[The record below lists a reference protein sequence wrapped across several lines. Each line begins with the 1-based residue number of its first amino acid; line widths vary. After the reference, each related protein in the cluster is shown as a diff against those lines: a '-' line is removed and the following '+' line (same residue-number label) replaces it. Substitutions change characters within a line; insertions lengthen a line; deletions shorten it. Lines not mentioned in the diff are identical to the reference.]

1 MGIALNAFLA
11 MPPQHARLVLIDNAQ
26 GDPAIAGARQP
37 GLFVRLLSCVPLLKN
52 FPAPR
57 RYRME
62 NARATGL
69 FLHALSCE
77 YGAQATSGM
86 LRRVRISLD
95 GALTP
100 RVISR
105 ARNDL
110 ERNRQGRPPGG
121 VRDQESPGS
130 RATSSTLPHT
140 PRPRP
145 VKAPAAQN
153 GTELPSVALPGLPN
167 LGNTCYANAALKFV
181 LSAYGPRAVQR
192 APDTPQLPASA
203 TASHRAIADFMGAL
217 ATRSDALEP
226 DLRRLFSALQDAPEF
241 ALFRN
246 ASPYRQHDAADFAEG
261 LIAAMD
267 LDNQPSHRLR
277 LCRIPGA
284 GLPTE
289 PYGLPTSLVNVRLE
303 RHDGGLDLQSILN
316 KSLSDMPAHSG
327 EAGPSCAHGLA
338 ARNINELQGFNLRI
352 GFPVGMADLAAT
364 RIRYDGTV
372 SLRIMDLEVEQ
383 EYLVT
388 LEPVAVVMHAG
399 VAGADPLD
407 DAANVGHYWMYRK
420 TAAGWERH
428 DDSVVRPVREVPSG
442 ERPVLI
448 GFRVVERSWLE
459 PIAI

>member
-1 MGIALNAFLA
+1 
-11 MPPQHARLVLIDNAQ
+11 MP
-26 GDPAIAGARQP
+26 
-37 GLFVRLLSCVPLLKN
+37 
-52 FPAPR
+52 
-57 RYRME
+57 
-62 NARATGL
+62 
-69 FLHALSCE
+69 SCE

-95 GALTP
+95 GAP
-100 RVISR
+100 S
-105 ARNDL
+105 
-110 ERNRQGRPPGG
+110 
-121 VRDQESPGS
+121 
-130 RATSSTLPHT
+130 
-140 PRPRP
+140 
-145 VKAPAAQN
+145 KAPAAQN
-153 GTELPSVALPGLPN
+153 GT
-167 LGNTCYANAALKFV
+167 AALGCAARPAEPGQH
-181 LSAYGPRAVQR
+181 LLRQRRAEIR
-192 APDTPQLPASA
+192 AERVWPARGATRPDTPQLPASA

-407 DAANVGHYWMYRK
+407 DAANGRPLLDVPQ
-420 TAAGWERH
+420 
-428 DDSVVRPVREVPSG
+428 DSRRLGAPR
-442 ERPVLI
+442 R
-448 GFRVVERSWLE
+448 
-459 PIAI
+459 